1 VSRDL
6 TSTLKVAAVPV
17 VGVLALAFA
26 WTHHPHG
33 LGFIVLLAIL
43 MAAVLTAVSHA
54 EVIAHRVGE
63 PLGALVLALCV
74 TVIEASL
81 IISMMFSHHG
91 EGDTVAR
98 DTVFAAVMI
107 VCNGVV
113 GISILANTRR
123 HQVARFQKAG
133 TNALLATV
141 IALASLALVLP
152 AFTTSKHS
160 PTFSHGQL
168 VYSAVASLAIYAVFL
183 FTQVI
188 RHSDDFQALTV
199 TGSVAVVAGDDDGGE
214 SAMPTTGATW
224 ISVGLLLISLIVVV
238 GLAHVLS
245 IPLEEKAASI
255 GLPQA
260 VVGLGIALLVLL
272 PETLAAVR
280 AARDDRMQT
289 SLNLSLGS
297 AIASIGLTIP
307 TVAVAA
313 IVLHHSI
320 TLALGPQDLI
330 LFAITAVIASITL
343 SNGEATILQGA
354 IHVVIFSA
362 FVYVAFVPL

>member
-1 VSRDL
+1 
-6 TSTLKVAAVPV
+6 VAAVPV

-33 LGFIVLLAIL
+33 IGFVVLLAIL

-152 AFTTSKHS
+152 AFTAKAHGTV
-160 PTFSHGQL
+160 FSHGQL

-188 RHSDDFQALTV
+188 RHSDDFQALTI
-199 TGSVAVVAGDDDGGE
+199 TGSVAVVAGDEGDGE
-214 SAMPTTGATW
+214 AAKPTATW
-224 ISVGLLLISLIVVV
+224 ISVGLLLVSLIVVV

-245 IPLEEKAASI
+245 IPLEEKAAAI

-297 AIASIGLTIP
+297 AVASIGLTIP

-320 TLALGPQDLI
+320 TLALAPQDLI

-362 FVYVAFVPL
+362 FVYVAFVPV